1 MDELEHRR
9 RMFWEFYDFGTGR
22 GLEIG
27 PLHRPIVL
35 RDRAEVAYVDVWDQA
50 GVRAHYADKPTVIAA
65 DIPEI
70 DYFLTKSDGSMVTL
84 PEAAGAGAPFDWVF
98 ASHVI
103 EHVPDV
109 ITWLEHIAELVADD
123 GALVL
128 AVPDKR
134 FCFDAHRPVTTV
146 GQLLAAREAGDTVPS
161 PRAVFDYFS
170 SFVEVDSAPLWRG
183 ESPPRRTDLAAL
195 ELAVT
200 MAESARAGE
209 YVDCHAWLFTPD
221 TFLDQLRDLRR
232 LGVSS
237 WYVEQQRSTLPNDL
251 EFLVR
256 LRRIPRGVDVRVDPP
271 GELAPA
277 LRADWTEEELLGR
290 RAGELGLE
298 ERVPELEAQVARR
311 GVRIRKLVRKN
322 KRLRKRVARLQARG
336 RSAAPPP
343 GKLRSRLGAA
353 RRRLRG

>member
-9 RMFWEFYDFGTGR
+9 RMFWEFHDFGSGR

-35 RDRAEVAYVDVWDQA
+35 RDRAQVGYVDVWDQA
-50 GVRAHYADKPTVIAA
+50 GVRAHYADKPTVIAD

-70 DYFLTKSDGSMVTL
+70 DYFLTQPDGSMVSL
-84 PEAAGAGAPFDWVF
+84 PEAAGAGAPFDWVI

-123 GALVL
+123 GTLVL

-146 GQLLAAREAGDTVPS
+146 GQLLEARERGDTVPS
-161 PRAVFDYFS
+161 PRAVHDYFS
-170 SFVEVDSAPLWRG
+170 SFVEVDSEPLWRG

-195 ELAVT
+195 DLAVE
-200 MAESARAGE
+200 MAEQARGGE

-221 TFLDQLRDLRR
+221 TFLAQLRDLRR
-232 LGVSS
+232 LGFSS
-237 WYVEQQRSTLPNDL
+237 WYVEQQRSTLRNDL

-256 LRRIPRGVDVRVDPP
+256 LRRIPRGADATVDPP
-271 GELAPA
+271 AELAPA
-277 LRADWTEEELLGR
+277 IRPDWVDEENLGR
-290 RAGELGLE
+290 RARELGLE
-298 ERVPELEAQVARR
+298 ERVAELEAQVARR
-311 GVRIRKLVRKN
+311 GARIRKLVRKN
-322 KRLRKRVARLQARG
+322 KRLRKRMARIVQR
-336 RSAAPPP
+336 PPEP
-343 GKLRSRLGAA
+343 GGLSSRLSAA